1 MKIFVILILFLS
13 LSIVYSQNTWL
24 QIIDS
29 GKIDVGFY
37 STIENDGSFI
47 ISGSYTN
54 SIGDTSKAAFY
65 KIGSNGQIIWHKTYN
80 YPSCLGFL
88 LRHIRVSDGYLG
100 IGATLSPGDI
110 CGFSPNPPPVD
121 NQILMTKIDFDGNL
135 IFQKSLGK
143 SDNFDVDEAHGIIEA
158 ESANLF
164 VFGTQNYQPIL
175 YKINENADTLW
186 SKKYNFGEYITA
198 MHKVNDNYYLAAINN
213 FV

>member
-37 STIENDGSFI
+37 STIENDGLFI

-100 IGATLSPGDI
+100 VGATLSLGDI

-158 ESANLF
+158 ESNNLF

-175 YKINENADTLW
+175 YKINEKADTLW
-186 SKKYNFGEYITA
+186 SKNTI
-198 MHKVNDNYYLAAINN
+198 LANT
-213 FV
+213 